1 METFS
6 SRFMAKE
13 EEKKKKKKK
22 EEWFE
27 LGVKGGKRK
36 VLGFV
41 IISG

>member
-13 EEKKKKKKK
+13 EEKKKKKK